1 MKYTDGNVVITSERA
16 RTCLNRKQ
24 GQVSTHFSVLENLHS
39 VVVTLKENI
48 NNIVSFFSAA
58 GFNHVRAAPSPRAH
72 ALTPLTCVPEL
83 LVPIHGE
90 DDQEIAQDVNDD
102 GEDEEASQSCG
113 DPRRAVQ
120 DGVAGF
126 WRGAV
131 QERPI
136 YNHCIQS
143 LNFLS

>member
-1 MKYTDGNVVITSERA
+1 M
-16 RTCLNRKQ
+16 
-24 GQVSTHFSVLENLHS
+24 
-39 VVVTLKENI
+39 
-48 NNIVSFFSAA
+48 
-58 GFNHVRAAPSPRAH
+58 RAAPSPRAH
-72 ALTPLTCVPEL
+72 TSTPLTCVPEL

-90 DDQEIAQDVNDD
+90 DDQEVAQDVNDD

-120 DGVAGF
+120 DGVTGF

-143 LNFLS
+143 LNFLSAEPNSTRVLERGFQRRRWWDTTASRGFHLHPLPTRASLLSPPRAT